1 MGGVKEGVMEG
12 VKEGVM
18 EGVKEGVMEG
28 VMEGVKEGGR
38 KGERGRAGRWKGCT
52 QHTYVVFSLNS
63 CIRSTARLN
72 SPPVSMATILNN
84 NHKHTCK

>member
-1 MGGVKEGVMEG
+1 MERNHYIDPG
-12 VKEGVM
+12 EERRGR
-18 EGVKEGVMEG
+18 VMEG
-28 VMEGVKEGGR
+28 VMEGGR
-38 KGERGRAGRWKGCT
+38 KGERDREGKVEGKVGCT

-84 NHKHTCK
+84 NHKHTRK